1 MAFTWT
7 GNPAASTIEKIRWEI
22 GDTDSTNAKF
32 TDAEINY
39 ALDEEHSVYAAS
51 ARLCEQLA
59 TKYASDVDRSL
70 GPLRV
75 NLSQKVE
82 FYNKRA
88 KELRKHGAKYA
99 TPYAGGISKDKEELF
114 KDDTDLNQPYFETG
128 MHDNA

>member
-22 GDTDSTNAKF
+22 GDTVSTSPKF
-32 TDAEINY
+32 TDAEVQY
-39 ALDEEHSVYAAS
+39 AYDEEHSIYAAA

-75 NLSQKVE
+75 ALSQKAD
-82 FYNKRA
+82 FYTKRA

-99 TPYAGGISKDKEELF
+99 TPYVGGVSIAKDELF
-114 KDDTDLNQPYFETG
+114 ELDTDLNQPIFDKG
-128 MHDNA
+128 MHDNG